1 MATINVENTH
11 TGGHSGA
18 DAHDHHEHHDTFIT
32 KYIFT
37 TDHKMIAKQFL
48 ISGIFWAIIGGGL
61 SILFRLQLG
70 FQDMDFS
77 PFRWLLGDWISSTGS
92 LDPEFY
98 LAMVTMHGTIMVFFV
113 LTAGLSGTF
122 ANYLIPLQIGA
133 RDMASGFMNML
144 SYWFFFVASVIM
156 FYSLFISTGP
166 ASGGWTVYPPLSA
179 LPQAMSGSGMGMTL
193 WLVSMALFIASQ
205 LLGGINYI
213 STIIN
218 LRTRGMSFVRMPLT
232 VWALLLTAI
241 LGLLAFPVLFGAALL
256 LIFDRSFGTAFFLSD
271 IYIAGEALPHVGGS
285 PLLFQHLF
293 WFLGHPEVYIVILP
307 SFGIVSEVMAT
318 NSRKPIFG
326 YRAMIGSL
334 LGISVLSF
342 VVWAHHMFVSGMNP
356 FLGSVFMFL
365 TLIIAVPSAVKVFN
379 YLTTLWRG
387 NLVFTPGMLFSIG
400 FVSVF
405 ISGGLTG
412 IHLGNSA
419 IDVQLHDTYFVIAHF
434 HLVMGSAAF
443 FGMMA
448 GIYHWFPKMYG
459 RMMDNKLG
467 YIHFWATFV
476 GVYLVFF
483 PLHYIGIAGFPRRY
497 YSFTNFDAFSGFTDL
512 NMFVTIAAILTFA
525 AQAVFLFN
533 FFYSIFFG
541 RKATANPWK
550 SNTLE
555 WTTPVDPGHG
565 NWPGEVPAVYRWPY
579 DYSKPGAREDYIPQN
594 IPFAMTPE
602 SNLPYENEMADRE
615 KDDDA
620 IVIDEETS
628 NK

>member
-1 MATINVENTH
+1 MATINVEKSH
-11 TGGHSGA
+11 TGGAA
-18 DAHDHHEHHDTFIT
+18 DAHAHGAHDHQQSFIT
-32 KYIFT
+32 KYIFS
-37 TDHKMIAKQFL
+37 TDHKMIGKQYL
-48 ISGIFWAIIGGGL
+48 ISGIFWALIGGFL

-70 FQDMDFS
+70 FPGMDMTFLK
-77 PFRWLLGDWISSTGS
+77 PLLGDWITTSGT

-98 LAMVTMHGTIMVFFV
+98 LALVTMHGTIMVFFV

-122 ANYLIPLQIGA
+122 SNFLIPLQIGA

-156 FYSLFISTGP
+156 FYSLFIETGP
-166 ASGGWTVYPPLSA
+166 AAGGWVVYPPLSA
-179 LPQAMSGSGMGMTL
+179 LPEAISGSHLGMTL
-193 WLVSMALFIASQ
+193 WLISMTLFIASQ

-213 STIIN
+213 ATVIN
-218 LRTRGMSFVRMPLT
+218 LRTRGMSFAKMPLT
-232 VWALLLTAI
+232 VWAFFLTAV
-241 LGLLAFPVLFGAALL
+241 LGLLAFPVLFAAALL
-256 LIFDRSFGTAFFLSD
+256 LVFDRSFGTSFYLAD

-285 PLLFQHLF
+285 PLLYQHLF

-318 NSRKPIFG
+318 NARKPIFG

-342 VVWAHHMFVSGMNP
+342 VVWAHHMFVSGMDP

-387 NLVFTPGMLFSIG
+387 NIIFTPAMLYSIG
-400 FVSVF
+400 FVSLF

-412 IHLGNSA
+412 IFLGNAA
-419 IDVQLHDTYFVIAHF
+419 IDVQLHDTYFVVAHF

-448 GIYHWFPKMYG
+448 GIYHWFPKMFG

-467 YIHFWATFV
+467 YFHFWATFI
-476 GVYLVFF
+476 GVYMVFF
-483 PLHYIGIAGFPRRY
+483 PMHYIGIAGFPRRY

-512 NMFVTIAAILTFA
+512 NMFVSIAAIVTFT
-525 AQAVFLFN
+525 AQLVFIFN
-533 FFYSIFFG
+533 FFYSMYLG
-541 RKATANPWK
+541 RKAPANPWN

-555 WTTPVDPGHG
+555 WTTPVEPGHG
-565 NWPGEVPAVYRWPY
+565 NWPGEIPTVYRWPY
-579 DYSKPGAREDYIPQN
+579 DYSKPGAKEDYIPQN
-594 IPFAMTPE
+594 IPYAMTPE
-602 SNLPYENEMADRE
+602 SNLPHETAMIDME

-620 IVIDEETS
+620 VVVDREG
-628 NK
+628 KH